1 MLCVIILSH
10 SYVYTQDHQIDSF
23 IVLPTSF
30 HSPAVA
36 FLLLRAWILFCL
48 PAASV
53 CSCCH
58 GPSAVPAQ
66 SRLECEY
73 KLKDS
78 SEIDFLIIRESPG
91 FHDKINTALY

>member
-23 IVLPTSF
+23 VVLPTSF

-48 PAASV
+48 HAASV